1 MITSKKQ
8 GGYQAR
14 QSLSGIF
21 QRGRGRDIVEDVLD
35 TGEMAEAPTEHQSS
49 VLYSWR

>member
-1 MITSKKQ
+1 MINSKKQ

-21 QRGRGRDIVEDVLD
+21 QRVRGPDIVEDMLD
-35 TGEMAEAPTEHQSS
+35 TGEMAEGPTEHQSS
-49 VLYSWR
+49 VFYSWR